1 MIVWLLLVG
10 LFAYFIVRQSV
21 QGLTRTPVW
30 LLWLVMMTPAFIWT
44 AWGLIHG
51 ADQPV
56 PPYLAVPPF
65 VLCPLLYI
73 FLVQRG
79 RGPNPSDRAQ
89 NSAQNSTEEG
99 AAAGDRGDAV
109 SADPASPLEA
119 LALAAA
125 SRLPKTRLLD
135 RSDEQELQDC
145 FPWSVFYLRS
155 IEHRPQAAICY
166 GQLRAN
172 PEKAYETVLDNI
184 RQRFSDRFLLVF
196 QEGKNGKPFFA
207 LVPNPTAIAAAAT
220 PIPAAQGA
228 PTPEPTTAEEIALAL
243 ATQPAPV
250 RATPE
255 RTGAWALTLLMATF
269 LTLTLAG
276 VALVNPAAAEASGRV
291 DPQTLRGGVA
301 YAIAMLAVVGIHEL
315 AHYFAA
321 RRHHIQMA
329 PPLFIPLPAFLGT
342 LGAYAQ
348 QQSPAPNR
356 RALFDTAIAGPL
368 AGLVVSLP
376 LLVWGLSLSRTIP
389 LEAETAS
396 LLNVNALD
404 PHYSA
409 AIALAAKLALG
420 DALNLG
426 RAIDLHPLAIAGY
439 AGLWLAALHLLPI
452 GQLDGGRIVHAMLGQ
467 RTGAIVGQV
476 ARLAVLVLAFAR
488 NEFLPLAL
496 LLFFMPSVDRPALND
511 VSPLDNGR
519 DFLGLVALMIL
530 MAIILPA
537 PRLLLQALG

>member
-89 NSAQNSTEEG
+89 NSPPTDEG
-99 AAAGDRGDAV
+99 ATAGDRGDTV
-109 SADPASPLEA
+109 SPDPASPLEA

-135 RSDEQELQDC
+135 RSDEQNLQDC

-207 LVPNPTAIAAAAT
+207 LVPNPTVIAAAESPT
-220 PIPAAQGA
+220 PAAQT
-228 PTPEPTTAEEIALAL
+228 PPDPEPTTAEELALAL
-243 ATQPAPV
+243 ATQPSPV
-250 RATPE
+250 RSTPQ

-276 VALVNPAAAEASGRV
+276 IALVNPDAAGASGRI
-291 DPQTLRGGVA
+291 DPQTLREGTA
-301 YAIAMLAVVGIHEL
+301 YAIAMLAVVGIHEI

-321 RRHHIQMA
+321 RRHRIQMA
-329 PPLFIPLPAFLGT
+329 LPLFIPLPAFLGT

-356 RALFDTAIAGPL
+356 RALFDAAIAGPL

-389 LEAETAS
+389 LEAGTAS

-420 DALNLG
+420 DALDLG
-426 RAIDLHPLAIAGY
+426 RALDLHPIAIAGY
-439 AGLWLAALHLLPI
+439 VGVWLAALHLLPI

-519 DFLGLVALMIL
+519 DFLGLMSLVIL
-530 MAIILPA
+530 LAIILPA

>member
-44 AWGLIHG
+44 AWGLVHG

-79 RGPNPSDRAQ
+79 RGTKP
-89 NSAQNSTEEG
+89 
-99 AAAGDRGDAV
+99 GDRPQDPPESATGEPRSDTV

-207 LVPNPTAIAAAAT
+207 LVPNPTAIAATEPPVMGPTEPATAAAL
-220 PIPAAQGA
+220 PNPAEDDA
-228 PTPEPTTAEEIALAL
+228 PWLL
-243 ATQPAPV
+243 ATQPV
-250 RATPE
+250 TPP
-255 RTGAWALTLLMATF
+255 RSTPQTMGWWAVTLLLATF

-276 VALVNPAAAEASGRV
+276 VEFVRPSTSGASGTLA
-291 DPQTLRGGVA
+291 PQTLREGAA
-301 YAIAMLAVVGIHEL
+301 YAIAMLAVVGVHEI
-315 AHYFAA
+315 AHYIAA
-321 RRHHIQMA
+321 RRHRIQMA

-376 LLVWGLSLSRTIP
+376 LLVWGLSLSRTVP
-389 LEAETAS
+389 LEAGTAS

-420 DALNLG
+420 DALTLG
-426 RAIDLHPLAIAGY
+426 RAIDLHPIAIAGY
-439 AGLWLAALHLLPI
+439 VGVWLAALHLLPI

-519 DFLGLVALMIL
+519 DFLGLMSLVIL
-530 MAIILPA
+530 LAIILPA